1 MKQDAL
7 QPGDCYH
14 SFSQQLTRSAAA
26 QMETPSCLVFEA
38 VA

>member
-7 QPGDCYH
+7 QLGGCYH

-26 QMETPSCLVFEA
+26 QMETPSCLVSEA
-38 VA
+38 VP